1 MLNPY
6 TKIEFLMH
14 DINVSRLTAKR
25 YLDKLVETG
34 LLEKQKIW
42 HTNFYINTPL
52 YQLFKGDSVSE
63 DIPLIRTV
71 NPPSE

>member
-1 MLNPY
+1 
-6 TKIEFLMH
+6 MH

-42 HTNFYINTPL
+42 RTNFYINTPL

-71 NPPSE
+71 NLPSE